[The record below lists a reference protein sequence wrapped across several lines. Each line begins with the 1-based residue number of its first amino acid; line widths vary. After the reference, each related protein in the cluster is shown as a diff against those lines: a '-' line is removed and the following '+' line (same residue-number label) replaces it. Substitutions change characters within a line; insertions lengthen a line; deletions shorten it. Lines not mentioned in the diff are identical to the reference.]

1 MAPLHTG
8 SAVPTE
14 ASDSQL
20 QRLRQAR
27 ARWAG
32 DNDPVARLQRRLGT
46 TLQLEQLLAI
56 FAEELAGLVPYGQL
70 TYRHRIGSEQLV
82 FTTGLGGAHRCDYQL
97 NLEGNHY
104 GALSITRRKR
114 FAEAELEAIE
124 FLLGL
129 LIMPL
134 RNACQFTEV
143 QHAALTDGLTGVPNK
158 RALDEA
164 LQRDCSLGDRHGDSC
179 TLILVDLDHFK
190 NINDTWGHVIGDH
203 ILQASALALRGAVRE
218 GDSIFR
224 FGGEEFA
231 VLLPRTDFEQA
242 REVAERIRRAMAGLR
257 VPCGKDTVRVTT
269 SAGVA
274 TRRQGERPNEWVA
287 RADDALYRAKAAGRN
302 CVRLAHAI

>member
-1 MAPLHTG
+1 MAP
-8 SAVPTE
+8 SPISVAVPAE
-14 ASDSQL
+14 ASESQL
-20 QRLRQAR
+20 QQLRQAR
-27 ARWAG
+27 ARWAS
-32 DNDPVARLQRRLGT
+32 DNDPVARLQRRLAT

-56 FAEELAGLVPYGQL
+56 FAEELGALVPYGQL

-82 FTTGLGGAHRCDYQL
+82 FSTGLGGAHRCDYQL
-97 NLEGNHY
+97 NLEGSHY

-114 FAEAELEAIE
+114 FAEVELEAIE

-129 LIMPL
+129 LIVPL
-134 RNACQFTEV
+134 RNACQYTEV
-143 QHAALTDGLTGVPNK
+143 QHAALTDALTGIPNK

-164 LQRDCSLGDRHGDSC
+164 LNRDCSLGDRHGDAC

-190 NINDTWGHVIGDH
+190 NINDNWGHVIGDH

-218 GDSIFR
+218 GDSLFR

-231 VLLPRTDFEQA
+231 ILLPHTDFEQA
-242 REVAERIRRAMAGLR
+242 RQVAERIRGAIAALR
-257 VPCGKDTVRVTT
+257 VPCGKDTVRVTA

-274 TRRQGERPNEWVA
+274 TRRQGERPQEWVA
-287 RADDALYRAKAAGRN
+287 RADDALYRAKSAGRN